1 MTNAGVWAWA
11 ALVSLSL
18 AGCGGASTTGKSVPA
33 SQGAPCCASAKP
45 ASGPAATPCEPAVTL
60 EQAQAIY
67 EAGLALQWRGDV
79 EGAVEKYRLAIVSD
93 FVPAINHLAWLEC
106 TYPIEK
112 YLNPAQALE
121 LSLRAYKLAVHPDRA
136 TKLGAD
142 VTDTVAA
149 AHARMGQYDKAVEF
163 VDKALAMAAELK
175 LRYAVKDF
183 TAHRELYLQHKPFSD
198 VEQLKNHR
206 PQE

>member
-1 MTNAGVWAWA
+1 MKNVGIWAWA
-11 ALVSLSL
+11 ALACLTL
-18 AGCGGASTTGKSVPA
+18 AGCGTSNSGKAESL
-33 SQGAPCCASAKP
+33 GRRCGCCDAATPS
-45 ASGPAATPCEPAVTL
+45 SGPAATRPGEPAVTL
-60 EQAQAIY
+60 EQAEAIY
-67 EAGLALQWRGDV
+67 EAGLALQRRGDV
-79 EGAVEKYRLAIVSD
+79 AGAVEKYRLAILTD

-112 YLNPAQALE
+112 YLNPPQALE
-121 LSLRAYKLAVHPDRA
+121 LSLRAYKLAVHPDKA

-149 AHARMGQYDKAVEF
+149 AYARMGRYDKAVEF
-163 VDKALAMAAELK
+163 TDKALAMAQELK
-175 LRYAVKDF
+175 LGYAVKDF

>member
-1 MTNAGVWAWA
+1 MRNAGIWAWA
-11 ALVSLSL
+11 ALVGLTL
-18 AGCGGASTTGKSVPA
+18 AGCGGAPSAGKAETPGQRSGGCSATAPA
-33 SQGAPCCASAKP
+33 TRPG
-45 ASGPAATPCEPAVTL
+45 EPAVTL

-67 EAGLALQWRGDV
+67 EAGLKLQWRGDV
-79 EGAVEKYRLAIVSD
+79 AGAVEKYRLAIGSD

-112 YLNPAQALE
+112 YLNPPQALE
-121 LSLRAYKLAVHPDRA
+121 LSLRAYKLAVHPGQA

-149 AHARMGQYDKAVEF
+149 AYARLGQYDKAVEF
-163 VDKALAMAAELK
+163 TDKALAMAQELK

-198 VEQLKNHR
+198 VEQLKNHQGQ
-206 PQE
+206 P